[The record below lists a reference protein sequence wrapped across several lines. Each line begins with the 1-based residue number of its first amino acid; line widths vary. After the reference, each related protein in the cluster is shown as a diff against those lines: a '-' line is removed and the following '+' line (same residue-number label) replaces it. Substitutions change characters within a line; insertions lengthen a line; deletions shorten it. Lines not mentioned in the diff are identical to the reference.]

1 MQLKDKV
8 AIVTGGSR
16 GIGEAI
22 AQRFAQAGAKV
33 VVCSR
38 KIEGVN
44 AAVEA
49 IRVSGGEAHG
59 IACHTGK
66 PEQIEAMLSETL
78 SVYGQADV
86 LVNNAATNPYFGPMM
101 SVQWPAWDKTFEV
114 NVKGYFMCAR
124 ALIEHLE
131 SRGASG
137 SIINVAS
144 ILGSMA
150 SPMQGVYGMTKAAV
164 ISMTKTMATEL
175 GASKI
180 RMNAIAPGM
189 IETKFSQALL
199 MNEDI
204 KKTIIDRTP
213 LDRVGQPQDI
223 AGAALFLA
231 SDESAFMTGEVLT
244 VDGGMTIGSL

>member
-1 MQLKDKV
+1 MQLNDKV

-22 AQRFAQAGAKV
+22 ASRLAQAGAKV
-33 VVCSR
+33 VICSR

-44 AAVEA
+44 AAVDKVRA
-49 IRVSGGEAHG
+49 AGGDAHG

-66 PEQIEAMLSETL
+66 PEQVEAMIAETIE
-78 SVYGQADV
+78 VYGKADV

-101 SVQWPAWDKTFEV
+101 NVEWAAWDKTFEV
-114 NVKGYFMCAR
+114 NVKGYFACAK
-124 ALIEHLE
+124 AMVQHLE
-131 SRGASG
+131 KRSAPG

-150 SPMQGVYGMTKAAV
+150 APMQGVYGMTKAAV
-164 ISMTKTMATEL
+164 VSMTKTMATEL
-175 GASKI
+175 GATKI

-189 IETKFSQALL
+189 VETKFSQALL
-199 MNEDI
+199 TNESL
-204 KKTIIDRTP
+204 KKTIVDRTP
-213 LDRVGQPQDI
+213 VDRVGQPQDI

-231 SDESAFMTGEVLT
+231 SDESSFMTGEVIT
-244 VDGGMTIGSL
+244 VDGGLTIGSL

>member
-1 MQLKDKV
+1 MQLDNKV

-22 AQRFAQAGAKV
+22 AMRLATAGAKV

-38 KIEGVN
+38 KIDGVN
-44 AAVEA
+44 AAVERIKA
-49 IRVSGGEAHG
+49 AGGEAHG

-66 PEQIEAMLSETL
+66 HEDVEAMLAETL
-78 SVYGQADV
+78 QTFGQVDV

-101 SVQWPAWDKTFEV
+101 QVEWPAWDKTFEV
-114 NVKGYFMCAR
+114 NVKGYFTCIR
-124 ALIEHLE
+124 AVVNHLE
-131 SRGASG
+131 GRSAPG
-137 SIINVAS
+137 SIINIAS

-164 ISMTKTMATEL
+164 ISLTKTMATEL

-180 RMNAIAPGM
+180 RVNALAPGM
-189 IETKFSQALL
+189 VETKFSQALL
-199 MNEDI
+199 ANDAL
-204 KKTIIDRTP
+204 KKNILDRTP
-213 LDRVGQPQDI
+213 LDRVAQPEDI

-231 SDESAFMTGEVLT
+231 SDESSFMTGEVIT